1 VSNKPLEKEGSWKNI
16 VFITSSL
23 VWQGGTL
30 FALLLSFLSLDPW
43 RAISKEEIPTLG
55 KKLLLRQS
63 M

>member
-23 VWQGGTL
+23 VWGGEIL
-30 FALLLSFLSLDPW
+30 FGLLLSLLSLDPW
-43 RAISKEEIPTLG
+43 RAISKEGIPKLG
-55 KKLLLRQS
+55 NKLLLRQS